1 MLSAFSS
8 AAIGVVRAGFGQGTG
23 TIWLDNV
30 DCVGSEGTLIQ
41 CPANAF
47 GRHNCDHS
55 EDAGVRCLSKPE
67 KEAISVLSIYI
78 CVTWL
83 LSLCSSMCSR

>member
-1 MLSAFSS
+1 MT
-8 AAIGVVRAGFGQGTG
+8 RAGFGRGTG

-30 DCVGSEGTLIQ
+30 ECVGTEGILTQ

-55 EDAGVRCLSKPE
+55 EDAGVRCLSK
-67 KEAISVLSIYI
+67 L
-78 CVTWL
+78 T
-83 LSLCSSMCSR
+83 